1 MFGLK
6 HQIDFEA
13 IKAAH
18 PLVPFLEAQG
28 FELRRKGSSGEFVC
42 LCPFHQEKTP
52 SFTIYPD
59 NHAYCYG
66 CKWHGSVIDFVRE
79 WFGCRNIREAVQR
92 LVGEPLP
99 MRGGGPVGNSTRP
112 EKRAPYR
119 LNHVDLRRMPKAARL
134 LAGDQDLIHRLVTE
148 RPEWTP
154 EAIRGAALDGDLGF
168 EDGKLL
174 FGYRHG
180 IKARWTDPSGKRII
194 RWLCGGANGECWRQ
208 TLLLGSHRLIYFD
221 EGETDALTLL
231 SLEFEEPGKSL
242 ILALASASSLP
253 EPKPFRGRTIVIL
266 TDPDTA
272 GEQAAKK
279 LRLSL
284 EPVAVSVVTISLREI
299 IHG

>member
-6 HQIDFEA
+6 HRIDFEA
-13 IKAAH
+13 IRAAH

-28 FELRRKGSSGEFVC
+28 FELRPKGSSGEFVC

-52 SFTIYPD
+52 SFTISPD

-66 CKWHGSVIDFVRE
+66 CEWHGSVIDFARE

-92 LVGEPLP
+92 LVGESLP
-99 MRGGGPVGNSTRP
+99 MLTGGPMGSSIQP

-119 LNHVDLRRMPKAARL
+119 LKRADLRRMAKAAHL

-168 EDGKLL
+168 EDGKML

-180 IKARWTDPSGKRII
+180 IKARWTDPNGERII

-208 TLLLGSHRLIYFD
+208 SMLLGSHRLIYFQ
-221 EGETDALTLL
+221 EGETDALTSL
-231 SLEFEEPGKSL
+231 SLGIEIPGESL
-242 ILALASASSLP
+242 VLALAGASIMP
-253 EPKPFRGRTIVIL
+253 DPQPFAGRKVVIIP
-266 TDPDTA
+266 DPDDA
-272 GEQAAKK
+272 GVRGERR
-279 LRLSL
+279 LRGLI
-284 EPVAVSVVTISLREI
+284 EPVAASVVTISLAEVF
-299 IHG
+299 GG